1 MRLRTGRGDEEPE
14 LNLIPLIDV
23 MLMTLVFLVIT
34 TSFSKEALLRIRLPE
49 AQATAS
55 TRTPALRVAVDAQGR
70 YFINDQQLLNADAER
85 LRQAMQRAAGGQ
97 KDPLVVVH
105 ADAKTPHEAV
115 VRVMEASRRLGYTHL
130 SFATRPPT
138 AANGGAP

>member
-1 MRLRTGRGDEEPE
+1 MRFRTDRRDEEPE

-23 MLMTLVFLVIT
+23 MLMTLVFLVVT
-34 TSFSKEALLRIRLPE
+34 TSFSTEALLRIRLPE
-49 AQATAS
+49 AVAEAS
-55 TRTPALRVAVDAQGR
+55 REHNTLRVAIDAEGR
-70 YFINDQQLLNADAER
+70 YFINDQQLLNATADT
-85 LRQAMQRAAGGQ
+85 LRHAMQRAAGGQ

-130 SFATRPPT
+130 SFATRPPA
-138 AANGGAP
+138 AANGGTP